1 MLEENVLAE
10 KPTRRRFFM
19 IFVLFIGI
27 AVAFVDRVN
36 VSILAAN
43 DPFLVEMG
51 IKGQTVQIGLMMS
64 SFLAVYGLANITLAP
79 LGDLIG
85 PRKMMCICVI
95 LMLISIF
102 VSSLATTFMMLIIG
116 RMLLGIGEGM
126 YYPQQS
132 VYVRHWIPFQ
142 ERGRANASWII
153 GQSVAPAIAMP
164 LLAAIIAHYGW
175 RANFY
180 LCFVLT
186 LIPLWLFWFHTT
198 DRPQESKKVNKAEL
212 AHIEAGMEEKQA
224 SVNVKEKLSLIH
236 RLKLISKN
244 PHYWFLVVWYM
255 CLQFNYWGLVSW
267 IPAYL
272 KVAKGFSWAEMGWI
286 ASLPFIV
293 NIFTKAI
300 NGLINDKIGRCAPL
314 LLVSMILG
322 TSFMYTTTVI
332 PGKYPSAI
340 CLAFAVGFNS
350 MATSSAWT
358 LLQGLVPSRVL
369 STAGGTMNG
378 ISTGFS
384 ALSPV
389 IIGFFISLFGSYDS
403 GLYCLVA
410 AGMLGVCMASFLTI
424 KKY

>member
-1 MLEENVLAE
+1 MVQEKALEEGA
-10 KPTRRRFFM
+10 TRQRFFL

-36 VSILAAN
+36 VSVLAAN

-51 IKGQTVQIGLMMS
+51 IKGQPVQIGLMMS
-64 SFLAVYGLANITLAP
+64 AFLAVYGLANITLAP

-102 VSSLATTFMMLIIG
+102 LSSIATTFMMLIIG

-132 VYVRHWIPFQ
+132 VYVRHWIPVQ

-164 LLAAIIAHYGW
+164 LLTAIIAHYGW
-175 RANFY
+175 RANFD

-198 DRPQESKKVNKAEL
+198 DKPQQSKKVNKAEL
-212 AHIEAGMEEKQA
+212 TYIEAGMEEKQD
-224 SVNVKEKLSLIH
+224 NTHGKETLSLIH
-236 RLKLISKN
+236 RLKLISRN

-272 KVAKGFSWAEMGWI
+272 KVAKGFSWTEMGWV

-293 NIFTKAI
+293 NIFTKAA
-300 NGLINDKIGRCAPL
+300 NGFINDRIGRCAPL

-322 TSFMYTTTVI
+322 TTFMYSTTVI
-332 PGKYPSAI
+332 AGKYPSAI
-340 CLAFAVGFNS
+340 CLALSVGFTC

-358 LLQGLVPSRVL
+358 LLQGLVPSKVL

-410 AGMLGVCMASFLTI
+410 AGLLAVCMASFLTI

>member
-1 MLEENVLAE
+1 MLKENILGD
-10 KPTRRRFFM
+10 KPTRQRFFI

-64 SFLAVYGLANITLAP
+64 AFLAVYGLANITLAP

-85 PRKMMCICVI
+85 PRKMMCICVV

-102 VSSLATTFMMLIIG
+102 VSSIASTFMILIVG

-132 VYVRHWIPFQ
+132 VYVRHWIPVQ

-164 LLAAIIAHYGW
+164 LLAAMIAHFGW
-175 RANFY
+175 RSNFY

-198 DRPQESKKVNKAEL
+198 DKPQQSKKVNEAEL
-212 AHIEAGMEEKQA
+212 LHIEQGMEKQQA
-224 SVNVKEKLSLIH
+224 VSDDGEKLSLLS
-236 RLKLISKN
+236 RLRVISQN
-244 PHYWFLVVWYM
+244 PHYWVLVVWYM
-255 CLQFNYWGLVSW
+255 CLQFNYWGLISW

-272 KVAKGFSWAEMGWI
+272 KVAKGFSWGEMGWV

-293 NIFTKAI
+293 NIFTKAA

-314 LLVSMILG
+314 LFVSMFLG
-322 TSFMYTTTVI
+322 TIFMYTTTAI
-332 PGKYPSAI
+332 PGKYPAAI
-340 CLAFAVGFNS
+340 CLALAVGFNS
-350 MATSSAWT
+350 MSTSSAWT

-403 GLYCLVA
+403 GLYCLV
-410 AGMLGVCMASFLTI
+410 GGGLLGVCTAAFLTI